1 MSNIRDRGPRDY
13 RQEEQRRN
21 ELARERGF
29 TSRAQLRNRVSKGF
43 AAGRVTKAPAY
54 ERAGFTSQ
62 LEYRKARK
70 VAKAWSDHHSRQER
84 SEYKPSELRD
94 PTRFRAYYDAY
105 PSNQGVRNR
114 ALRKQKLR
122 HYLVDV
128 MGYMTGEEFD
138 RGDY

>member
-29 TSRAQLRNRVSKGF
+29 TSRAQLRNRVSKGV
-43 AAGRVTKAPAY
+43 ATGRIAKAPAY
-54 ERAGFTSQ
+54 ERAGFTSVP
-62 LEYRKARK
+62 EYRKARK
-70 VAKAWSDHHSRQER
+70 VSKAWSDLHSQQER
-84 SEYKPSELRD
+84 SEYKSAELRD
-94 PTRFRAYYDAY
+94 PAKFRAYYEAF
-105 PSNQGVRNR
+105 PSAQGNRNR
-114 ALRKQKLR
+114 ALRKRNLR